1 MKANERAPVFAAGEI
16 DVAADPETIWDVLAG
31 IEGWPSWN
39 PEISEAVLEG
49 DLAEGTRLRWKAGR
63 TTITSTLRRIERPR
77 VIGWTGRTMTIDAI
91 HVWMIEGRDGGSV
104 LRTEESWEGLL
115 ARLLRGTFQ
124 KIVQK
129 AIEGGLRMVKAEAER
144 RAGRR

>member
-91 HVWMIEGRDGGSV
+91 HVWTIEGRDGGSV
-104 LRTEESWEGLL
+104 LRTEESWE
-115 ARLLRGTFQ
+115 
-124 KIVQK
+124 
-129 AIEGGLRMVKAEAER
+129 
-144 RAGRR
+144 